1 MSTYDRDYM
10 RDEDRRAPAGP
21 STWSVVIW
29 LIVVNVGAYLLNN
42 LLFYNP
48 SRDWFGLSIEA
59 LASGRVWTLLSYQF
73 IHANLWHLIANLL
86 GLFFLGRLL
95 LSLIPPHHV
104 LRLYLIGGLV
114 GGAFQLGWNAIF
126 TDAIII
132 GASGSVLAII
142 IAATTLVPYQRIQLL
157 LFFIIPVTLT
167 MRQVA
172 WILVAVN
179 TVPLLFGISASNEE
193 GVAVMAHLGGMFFG
207 WLYITRGWHR
217 ADEKSPRQKRSGF
230 GVRILKDD
238 AKPGSAPRK
247 GEKAEPVKKAPF
259 VASDV
264 DAILDK
270 INEQGFQSLTDEE
283 HRILRERSGE
293 ISRRIDRE
301 S

>member
-1 MSTYDRDYM
+1 MSTYDREYM
-10 RDEDRRAPAGP
+10 RDEGRRAPAGP

-42 LLFYNP
+42 LFFYNP

-59 LASGRVWTLLSYQF
+59 LASGRVWTLLTYQF

-95 LSLIPPHHV
+95 LTLIPSYHV
-104 LRLYLIGGLV
+104 VRLYLIGGLV
-114 GGAFQLGWNAIF
+114 GGAFQLAWNAVF

-132 GASGSVLAII
+132 GASGSVLAIV
-142 IAATTLVPYQRIQLL
+142 IAATTLVPYQRIQML

-179 TVPLLFGISASNEE
+179 AVTLLFGVSTSNED
-193 GVAVMAHLGGMFFG
+193 GVAVMAHFGGMFFG
-207 WLYITRGWHR
+207 WLYISRGWHK
-217 ADEKSPRQKRSGF
+217 AGEKSPPKKRSGF
-230 GVRILKDD
+230 GVRILKDE
-238 AKPGSAPRK
+238 AKPGTAPRK
-247 GEKAEPVKKAPF
+247 SEKAGPVKKAPF
-259 VASDV
+259 VTSDV

-270 INEQGFQSLTDEE
+270 INEQGFQSLTEEE

>member
-10 RDEDRRAPAGP
+10 RDESRRAPAGP

-48 SRDWFGLSIEA
+48 TRDWFGLSIEA
-59 LASGRVWTLLSYQF
+59 LASGRVWTLLTYQF

-95 LSLIPPHHV
+95 LSLIPSFHV
-104 LRLYLIGGLV
+104 VRLYLIGGLV
-114 GGAFQLGWNAIF
+114 GGAFQLAWNAVF

-157 LFFIIPVTLT
+157 LFFVIPVTLT

-179 TVPLLFGISASNEE
+179 AVTLLFGVSTSNED
-193 GVAVMAHLGGMFFG
+193 GVAVMAHFGGMFFG
-207 WLYITRGWHR
+207 WLYITRAWHK
-217 ADEKSPRQKRSGF
+217 AGEKSPRKKRSGF
-230 GVRILKDD
+230 GVRILKDE
-238 AKPGSAPRK
+238 AKPGTAPRK
-247 GEKAEPVKKAPF
+247 SEKAGPVKKAPF
-259 VASDV
+259 VTSDV

-270 INEQGFQSLTDEE
+270 INEQGFQSLTEEE

>member
-10 RDEDRRAPAGP
+10 RDERRHSPAGP

-48 SRDWFGLSIEA
+48 TRDWFGLSIEA
-59 LASGRVWTLLSYQF
+59 LAEGRVWTLLTYQF

-95 LSLIPPHHV
+95 LSLIPSFHIV
-104 LRLYLIGGLV
+104 RLYLIGGLV
-114 GGAFQLGWNAIF
+114 GGVFQLAWNALF

-132 GASGSVLAII
+132 GASGSVLAIV
-142 IAATTLVPYQRIQLL
+142 IAATTLVPYQRIQIL

-179 TVPLLFGISASNEE
+179 AVTLLLGISASDED
-193 GVAVMAHLGGMFFG
+193 GVAAMAHFGGMFFG
-207 WLYITRGWHR
+207 WLYISRGWHKT
-217 ADEKSPRQKRSGF
+217 AGKAPRQKRTGF
-230 GVRILKDD
+230 GVRILKDE
-238 AKPGSAPRK
+238 AKTGTTPRK
-247 GEKAEPVKKAPF
+247 SEKAGQAKKGPF
-259 VASDV
+259 VTSDV

-270 INEQGFQSLTDEE
+270 INEQGFQSLTEEE
-283 HRILRERSGE
+283 HRILREQSGE

>member
-10 RDEDRRAPAGP
+10 RDDSRRGGNGP
-21 STWSVVIW
+21 SSWSVVIW
-29 LIVVNVGAYLLNN
+29 LIVVNAVVYLLNN

-59 LASGRVWTLLSYQF
+59 LGAGRVWTPVTYQF

-95 LSLIPPHHV
+95 LTLVPPVHV

-126 TDAIII
+126 SDAIII
-132 GASGSVLAII
+132 GASGSVLAIV
-142 IAATTLVPYQRIQLL
+142 IAATTLVPHQRIQLL

-172 WILVAVN
+172 WVLVAVN
-179 TVPLLFGISASNEE
+179 ALTLLFGLASNNQDT
-193 GVAVMAHLGGMFFG
+193 VAVMAHFGGMFFG
-207 WLYITRGWHR
+207 WLYVSRGWHEASR
-217 ADEKSPRQKRSGF
+217 KTLHQKRTGF
-230 GVRILKDD
+230 GVRIFREEP
-238 AKPGSAPRK
+238 KPSPNSRRGGPAGP
-247 GEKAEPVKKAPF
+247 ANKAPF
-259 VASDV
+259 VTSDV

-270 INEQGFQSLTDEE
+270 INERGFQSLTEEE
-283 HRILRERSGE
+283 HRLLRDQSEE

>member
-10 RDEDRRAPAGP
+10 RDEARRAPAGP

-59 LASGRVWTLLSYQF
+59 LASGRVWTLLTYQF

-95 LSLIPPHHV
+95 LTLIPSFHV
-104 LRLYLIGGLV
+104 VRLYLIGGLV
-114 GGAFQLGWNAIF
+114 GGAFQLGWNAVF

-179 TVPLLFGISASNEE
+179 AVTLLFGVSTSNED
-193 GVAVMAHLGGMFFG
+193 GVAVMAHFGGMFFG
-207 WLYITRGWHR
+207 WLYISRGWHK
-217 ADEKSPRQKRSGF
+217 AGEKSPRKKRSGF
-230 GVRILKDD
+230 GVRILKDE
-238 AKPGSAPRK
+238 AKPGTAPRK
-247 GEKAEPVKKAPF
+247 SEKAGPVKKAPF
-259 VASDV
+259 VTNDV

-270 INEQGFQSLTDEE
+270 INEQGFQSLTEEE

>member
-1 MSTYDRDYM
+1 MSTYDREYM
-10 RDEDRRAPAGP
+10 RDESRRAPAGP

-29 LIVVNVGAYLLNN
+29 LVVVNVGAYLLNN
-42 LLFYNP
+42 LFFYNP
-48 SRDWFGLSIEA
+48 SREWFGLSIEA
-59 LASGRVWTLLSYQF
+59 LASGRVWTLLTYQF

-95 LSLIPPHHV
+95 LSLIPSHHV
-104 LRLYLIGGLV
+104 VRLYLIGGLV
-114 GGAFQLGWNAIF
+114 GGAFQLAWNAVF

-132 GASGSVLAII
+132 GASGSVLAIV
-142 IAATTLVPYQRIQLL
+142 IAATTLVPYQRIQML

-179 TVPLLFGISASNEE
+179 ALTLLFGISTSNED
-193 GVAVMAHLGGMFFG
+193 GVAVMAHFGGMFFG
-207 WLYITRGWHR
+207 WLYITRGWHQVG
-217 ADEKSPRQKRSGF
+217 EKSPRKKRSGF
-230 GVRILKDD
+230 GVRILKDE
-238 AKPGSAPRK
+238 AKPGTPPRK
-247 GEKAEPVKKAPF
+247 SEKAGPVKKAPF
-259 VASDV
+259 VTSDV

-270 INEQGFQSLTDEE
+270 INEQGFQSLTEEE

>member
-10 RDEDRRAPAGP
+10 RDESRRAPAGP

-48 SRDWFGLSIEA
+48 TRDWFGLSIEA
-59 LASGRVWTLLSYQF
+59 LAAGRVWTLLTYQF

-95 LSLIPPHHV
+95 LSLIPSFHV
-104 LRLYLIGGLV
+104 VRLYLIGGLV
-114 GGAFQLGWNAIF
+114 GGAFQLAWNAVF
-126 TDAIII
+126 TDAIVI

-172 WILVAVN
+172 WILVVVNAV
-179 TVPLLFGISASNEE
+179 TLLFGVSTSNRES
-193 GVAVMAHLGGMFFG
+193 VAVMAHFGGMFFG
-207 WLYITRGWHR
+207 WLYISRGWHK
-217 ADEKSPRQKRSGF
+217 AAGKAPRQKRSRS
-230 GVRILKDD
+230 GVRALKDE
-238 AKPGSAPRK
+238 AKPGPAPRK
-247 GEKAEPVKKAPF
+247 GEKAGPVKKGPF
-259 VASDV
+259 VTSDV

-270 INEQGFQSLTDEE
+270 INEQGFQSLTEEE
-283 HRILRERSGE
+283 HRILRDQSGE